1 MIGFDY
7 GTSNC
12 AAATMVNGQPQL
24 ITLGNHGRYMP
35 STLYSPSR
43 DIISYALAQKLPIT
57 AQEEFKQQRQLQLVK
72 GVNAMSE
79 LKEDDIPTHIS
90 FGETA
95 LARYLEDPEEGYY
108 LKSPKSFLGASGLL
122 PPQIALF
129 EDIVASMMLEVKQQS
144 EKALGRE
151 VTQTVIGRPINFQG
165 LNAQKSNQ
173 QAIEILTN
181 AAKRIGFK
189 DVEFQYEPVA
199 AGFEF
204 EATLSKETRVLVVD
218 IGGGTSDISML
229 LMGPEYTKNEDRSKQ
244 LLAHSGQR
252 IGGNDLDIQLCM
264 RGLMPSLGL
273 NSLALTG
280 KTMPTSFHWQAASIN
295 NINDQTDFYSDSNQR
310 ALKQLI
316 KDASEPHLIER
327 LLKVQQEKLTY
338 QLVNSAERA
347 KIALTNNESLEVSL
361 DYLITDNLTDL
372 STNVSRDTLY
382 QANARHLDSIGKLIE
397 DTVTQAGCQ
406 PDVIFVTGG
415 SAQSPVLQQYLNDYF
430 KDHQSKLVTGDHFG
444 SVTAGLSRWAEN
456 IFR

>member
-24 ITLGNHGRYMP
+24 ITLGEHGRYMP
-35 STLYSPSR
+35 STLYAPSR
-43 DIISYALAQKLPIT
+43 DIVSYDLAQKLPSH
-57 AQEEFKQQRQLQLVK
+57 AQETFKAQRQLQLIK
-72 GVNAMSE
+72 GANAMSE
-79 LKEDDIPTHIS
+79 LKYDEIPAHLS
-90 FGETA
+90 FGKPA
-95 LARYLEDPEEGYY
+95 LSRYLEDPEEGYY
-108 LKSPKSFLGASGLL
+108 IKSPKSFLGTSGLL
-122 PPQIALF
+122 PPQISLF
-129 EDIVASMMLEVKQQS
+129 EDIVASMMLEVKTQT
-144 EKALGRE
+144 EKNLGRE

-204 EATLSKETRVLVVD
+204 EATLSEETRVLVVD

-229 LMGPEYTKNEDRSKQ
+229 LMGPEFTKRQERSEQ

-273 NSLALTG
+273 DTLALSG
-280 KTMPTSFHWQAASIN
+280 KPMPTSFHWQAASIN
-295 NINDQTDFYSDSNQR
+295 NINDQTDFYSDANER

-316 KDASEPHLIER
+316 KDAAQPHMIER
-327 LLKVQQEKLTY
+327 LLKVQQEKLSY

-347 KIALTNNESLEVSL
+347 KIALTNSDSAEISLAYL
-361 DYLITDNLTDL
+361 DDNL
-372 STNVSRDTLY
+372 STSVNRDTLY
-382 QANARHLDSIGKLIE
+382 QANARHLDNIGKLIE
-397 DTVTQAGCQ
+397 DTLQQANCQ
-406 PDVIFVTGG
+406 PDVVFVTGG
-415 SAQSPVLQQYLNDYF
+415 SAQSPVLQDYLNDYF
-430 KDHQSKLVTGDHFG
+430 KNHQTRLVTGDHFG
-444 SVTAGLSRWAEN
+444 SVTAGLSRWANN

>member
-12 AAATMVNGQPQL
+12 AAAAMDNGQPKL
-24 ITLGNHGRYMP
+24 ITLGEHGRYMP
-35 STLYSPSR
+35 STLYAPSR
-43 DIISYALAQKLPIT
+43 DIISYSLAQQLSGT
-57 AQEEFKQQRQLQLVK
+57 AQSKFQQERHTQINK
-72 GVNAMSE
+72 GVRAMSE
-79 LKEDDIPTHIS
+79 LKEDEIPTHLS
-90 FGETA
+90 FGEDA
-95 LARYLEDPEEGYY
+95 LSRYLEDPEEGYY

-144 EKALGRE
+144 EQALGHE
-151 VTQTVIGRPINFQG
+151 ITQTVIGRPINFQG

-204 EATLSKETRVLVVD
+204 EATLTEEKRVLVVD

-229 LMGPEYTKNEDRSKQ
+229 LMGPKYTKSQDRNAQ

-264 RGLMPSLGL
+264 RGLMPSLGV
-273 NSLALTG
+273 NSLAATG

-295 NINDQTDFYSDSNQR
+295 NINDQTEFYSDANGR

-316 KDASEPHLIER
+316 KDAAEPKLIER
-327 LLKVQQEKLTY
+327 LLKVQQEKLSY

-347 KIALTNNESLEVSL
+347 KISLTNNESVNVELA
-361 DYLITDNLTDL
+361 YLTNNTTDNLSAL
-372 STNVSRDTLY
+372 VSRDTLY
-382 QANARHLDSIGKLIE
+382 QANARHLDSIGKLIAN
-397 DTVTQAGCQ
+397 TVEQAGCN

-415 SAQSPVLQQYLNDYF
+415 SAQSPVLQSYLNNYF
-430 KDHQSKLVTGDHFG
+430 KSHHATLITGDHFG
-444 SVTAGLSRWAEN
+444 SVTAGLSRWADN

>member
-12 AAATMVNGQPQL
+12 AAALMKDDTPQH
-24 ITLGNHGRYMP
+24 ITLGEHGRYMP
-35 STLYSPSR
+35 STLYAPSR
-43 DIISYALAQKLPIT
+43 DVVSYDLANKLPSS
-57 AQEEFKQQRQLQLVK
+57 AQTLFKSQRQLQLVK
-72 GVNAMSE
+72 GINAMRE
-79 LKEDDIPTHIS
+79 LREDEIPTHLS
-90 FGETA
+90 FGDHA
-95 LARYLEDPEEGYY
+95 LSRYLEDPEEGYY
-108 LKSPKSFLGASGLL
+108 IKSPKSFLGASGLL

-129 EDIVASMMLEVKQQS
+129 EDIVSSMMLEVKSQI
-144 EKALGRE
+144 EKTLDRE

-173 QAIEILTN
+173 QAIDILTN

-204 EATLSKETRVLVVD
+204 EATLIKETRVLVVD

-229 LMGPEYTKNEDRSKQ
+229 LMGPEFTKLDNRNAQ

-264 RGLMPSLGL
+264 RGLMPALGL
-273 NSLALTG
+273 DSLAATG
-280 KTMPTSFHWQAASIN
+280 KPMPTSFHWQAASIN
-295 NINDQTDFYSDSNQR
+295 NINDQTDFYSDRNER

-316 KDASEPHLIER
+316 KDAGEPHLIER
-327 LLKVQQEKLTY
+327 LLKVQQERLSY

-347 KIALTNNESLEVSL
+347 KIALTNSYDINVPL
-361 DYLITDNLTDL
+361 DYLSEDLT
-372 STNVSRDTLY
+372 SPVNRETLFK
-382 QANARHLDSIGKLIE
+382 ANARHLENIGKLIDNTIVE
-397 DTVTQAGCQ
+397 ANCQ
-406 PDVIFVTGG
+406 PDVVFVTGG
-415 SAQSPVLQQYLNDYF
+415 SAQSPVLQDYLNTYF
-430 KDHQSKLVTGDHFG
+430 KDHPVELVTGDHFG
-444 SVTAGLSRWAEN
+444 SVTAGLARWAGN